1 MARFV
6 CSLCDESYSYG
17 EHRQRCP
24 NDNEPLD
31 VRLDPEDVTRESD
44 EEGFLAHW
52 QGFLPFES
60 ISPDIDLGV
69 GNTPLLR
76 AGRLGERLGLPS
88 LYVKN
93 EGLNPTG
100 SFKDRG
106 TVVGMQRALEL
117 GIKTVGTVSSG
128 NMAGSMAAFSA
139 RAGLECFIMVSSEI
153 PPEKLGPIGIYRPH
167 LIMVEGDYGDL
178 YQEAMRIGREMGI
191 YLIAADDPFRVE
203 GQKTVGLEICEQMG
217 WDAPD
222 YIFMPLSSGGNM
234 AGVLKGLREL
244 YDRGMI
250 DRVPKVVGVQAE
262 GSSPIAKAF
271 AEGKQA
277 FERIRN
283 PQTICKAIMN
293 PNPPSGNRVLRQLEG
308 GRYGRVMTVTDEE
321 ALAAQALL
329 AETEGVWGQPDSS
342 VPLAAIQKSLRDG
355 SLEPEARVVAMV
367 TGNGLKDQS
376 IFKAHPPET
385 RQVDLAGLQ
394 QLVASL
400 AGGAVARS

>member
-6 CSLCDESYSYG
+6 CSLCGETYPYG

-31 VRLDPEDVTRESD
+31 VRLDPEDEKRQIPGDS
-44 EEGFLAHW
+44 FLHHW
-52 QGFLPFES
+52 QQFLPFDR
-60 ISPDIDLGV
+60 ISPELDLGV
-69 GNTPLLR
+69 GNTPLLE
-76 AGRLGERLGLPS
+76 AQKLEEALGLSS

-93 EGLNPTG
+93 DGLNPSG

-106 TVVGMQRALEL
+106 TIAGMQRALEL
-117 GIKTVGTVSSG
+117 GVKTVGTVSSG

-139 RAGLECFIMVSSEI
+139 RAGLECFVMVSSDI
-153 PPEKLGPIGIYRPH
+153 PPEKLGPIGIYNPH

-178 YQEAMRIGREMGI
+178 YQEALRIGREMGI
-191 YLIAADDPFRVE
+191 YFIAADDPFRVE
-203 GQKTVGLEICEQMG
+203 GQKTVALEICEQMG

-234 AGVLKGLREL
+234 SGVLKGLREL
-244 YDRGMI
+244 RDRGMI
-250 DRVPKVVGVQAE
+250 QKVPKVVGVQAA
-262 GSSPIAKAF
+262 GSSPIAKAY
-271 AEGKQA
+271 AEGKQT

-293 PNPPSGNRVLRQLEG
+293 PNPPSGNRILRWLEG
-308 GRYGRVMTVTDEE
+308 GEYGRVMTVTDDD
-321 ALAAQALL
+321 ALSAQRLL

-342 VPLAAIQKSLRDG
+342 VPLAAIIKSLKDG
-355 SLEPEARVVAMV
+355 SLEPSAKVVAIV

-376 IFKAHPPET
+376 IFKARPPET
-385 RQVDLAGLQ
+385 KTVELAGLQ
-394 QLVASL
+394 ALVTSL
-400 AGGAVARS
+400 MNR

>member
-1 MARFV
+1 MAKFV
-6 CSLCDESYSYG
+6 CSLCGESYPYG

-31 VRLDPEDVTRESD
+31 VRLEPEDEARESD
-44 EEGFLAHW
+44 GEGFLHHW
-52 QGFLPFES
+52 QGFLPFKS
-60 ISPDIDLGV
+60 VSTDLDLGV

-76 AGRLGERLGLPS
+76 ARRLGERLGIS
-88 LYVKN
+88 DLYVKN

-117 GIKTVGTVSSG
+117 GVKTVGTVSSG

-139 RAGLECFIMVSSEI
+139 RAGLECFVMVSSEI

-178 YQEAMRIGREMGI
+178 YQESMRIGREMGI

-203 GQKTVGLEICEQMG
+203 GQKTVGLEICEQLG
-217 WDAPD
+217 WDGPD

-244 YDRGMI
+244 HDRGVI
-250 DRVPKVVGVQAE
+250 DRIPKVVGVQAA

-271 AEGKQA
+271 ADGKET

-283 PQTICKAIMN
+283 PRTICTAILN
-293 PNPPSGNRVLRQLEG
+293 PNPPSGNRILRWLEG
-308 GRYGRVMTVTDEE
+308 GKYGRVMTVTDEE

-329 AETEGVWGQPDSS
+329 AETEGVWGQPDSA

-355 SLEPEARVVAMV
+355 SLEPTAKVVAMV

-376 IFKAHPPET
+376 IFKARPPET
-385 RQVDLAGLQ
+385 RRVDLAGLQ
-394 QLVASL
+394 DLLASL
-400 AGGAVARS
+400 SAGVAVRG